1 MGTASTMN
9 AMCEALGMT
18 LPNTASIPA
27 PYRERGQAAYATGL
41 RIVDMVREDMKP
53 SDILTREAFL
63 NAIAI
68 NTAIGGSTN
77 CPNHLIAIAKHI
89 GVQLD
94 IQDFETHG
102 YKLPLLVNVQPAGDW
117 LCEEYHRAGGLP
129 AVIAELLKANMLPH
143 PEALTAN
150 GRSIGENCEG
160 KLSWDERVIKTVK
173 KPLMQ
178 DAGFLHLSGSLF
190 DSAIMKSGSFLLLQK
205 AGRLILFENRSVG
218 NNAGLQEA
226 LLEQSRRS
234 NGFRRSCHLFR
245 RA

>member
-1 MGTASTMN
+1 MN

-41 RIVDMVREDMKP
+41 RIVEMVREDVKP
-53 SDILTREAFL
+53 SNILTREAFL
-63 NAIAI
+63 NAVAI

-102 YKLPLLVNVQPAGDW
+102 YKLPLLVNVQPAGEW

-129 AVIAELLKANMLPH
+129 AVIAELMKANLLPH

-150 GRSIGENCEG
+150 GRSIAENCEG

-190 DSAIMKSGSFLLLQK
+190 DSAIIKSGSSLLLQK
-205 AGRLILFENRSVG
+205 AGRLIVFGICSVG
-218 NNAGLQEA
+218 NHARFQEA
-226 LLEQSRRS
+226 LLE
-234 NGFRRSCHLFR
+234 
-245 RA
+245 